1 MTCSGSAC
9 GKQIRFSKGAVW
21 TVSICFHISHAHLG
35 SGLKYSRICHSGAFS
50 EADPR
55 CVLVNASL
63 SQFQAPS
70 DRSAIARQRCRC
82 TKLGHCF
89 PDIWRFRS
97 YHLIFVPLAI
107 RINYSDFSAVV
118 FQLRSWT
125 PGFFLKN
132 KVPLTRE
139 SSNTGTVSTAWM
151 PGFHEGSKSIQI
163 RDLCSMK
170 FVWIWLNRKFCMVHN
185 AVNDSVSH
193 KRSRQSLCDAVAS
206 TCINFISEA
215 LSCRSQK
222 ARLFRTRFGCK
233 RVSKINRGVLLGR
246 YPIAE
251 SKKST
256 NVFWPTWYCGFHM
269 LIC

>member
-9 GKQIRFSKGAVW
+9 GKQIRLSKGAVW

-89 PDIWRFRS
+89 PDICRFRS

-107 RINYSDFSAVV
+107 RINYSHFSAVV
-118 FQLRSWT
+118 FQL
-125 PGFFLKN
+125 
-132 KVPLTRE
+132 
-139 SSNTGTVSTAWM
+139 
-151 PGFHEGSKSIQI
+151 H
-163 RDLCSMK
+163 
-170 FVWIWLNRKFCMVHN
+170 
-185 AVNDSVSH
+185 
-193 KRSRQSLCDAVAS
+193 
-206 TCINFISEA
+206 
-215 LSCRSQK
+215 
-222 ARLFRTRFGCK
+222 ARLNTRISFEEQGAFVTGIFEH
-233 RVSKINRGVLLGR
+233 RNRLNSMDAWI
-246 YPIAE
+246 P
-251 SKKST
+251 
-256 NVFWPTWYCGFHM
+256 
-269 LIC
+269 